1 MLGNGDAVLN
11 NTPESGTEEITI
23 SNCNFTE
30 LGGNALMM
38 MGFNSH
44 NTVADTEFAWLGD
57 SAIALVGRT
66 NVAGG
71 LVSADGTN
79 GDFPAD
85 NTITR
90 NHIHEV
96 GALTKQSSPFFQ
108 TIACHNN
115 ITNNVMCE
123 QKNVYGAP
131 APIPP
136 LDTAWILSLLV

>member
-1 MLGNGDAVLN
+1 
-11 NTPESGTEEITI
+11 
-23 SNCNFTE
+23 
-30 LGGNALMM
+30 MM

-44 NTVADTEFAWLGD
+44 NTVADSEFAWLGD

-71 LVSADGTN
+71 LVSVDGTN

-85 NTITR
+85 NSITR

-123 QKNVYGAP
+123 QIDCPGRYPPFDVW
-131 APIPP
+131 IPHKFSP
-136 LDTAWILSLLV
+136 FL